1 MAACFMLAGLQG
13 LSAQEKADSLSAPD
27 SLMAMESA
35 PINLNVDSIVNKTK
49 KLKTPKDWST
59 WRPNPK
65 RALWLALVTQI
76 LETATHLWRI
86 HGLYLCN
93 ELEQHDVQGLFAGL
107 YGLDG

>member
-1 MAACFMLAGLQG
+1 MAACFMLAGLQE

-65 RALWLALVTQI
+65 RALWLALVIPGGGQI
-76 LETATHLWRI
+76 YNRELQPVPAPRSI
-86 HGLYLCN
+86 H
-93 ELEQHDVQGLFAGL
+93 HDGC
-107 YGLDG
+107 

>member
-49 KLKTPKDWST
+49 KLKTPKDCANTGNCHSSMADSWAVSM
-59 WRPNPK
+59 
-65 RALWLALVTQI
+65 Q
-76 LETATHLWRI
+76 
-86 HGLYLCN
+86 
-93 ELEQHDVQGLFAGL
+93 
-107 YGLDG
+107 